1 MKKAVEFHLPETQSL
16 GFNMESTASLLY
28 QLPAYEDS
36 VATSFQLSVLV
47 AAYNECHVV
56 EASLRRV
63 LALKDELISG
73 LELIVVDDCSTDG
86 TREKLQRLATE
97 DERIT
102 LLLHDTNQGKGA
114 AIRTAISFATGDIII
129 FHDADL
135 EYNPEDIPAL
145 LVPFAK
151 EGADA
156 VFGSRYLS
164 APYRRALMFRHTL
177 INRMLTNVGNWF
189 TDLTLT
195 DIATCYK
202 AVNAILLKSIPLRS
216 NDFRFD
222 VEMPFK
228 LAKRRAR
235 IFEAPIRYLPRTVEE
250 GKKIRARDGLL
261 CLMAMIRFS
270 IIEDLYGDDE
280 YGSRNLVEME
290 RARRFNIWMA
300 DTLRQ
305 YVGDRV
311 LEIGAGIGNLTN
323 QFIPR
328 ELYVASDVNPNYLHY
343 LHSYSIGK
351 PYLRVMQIDAGNRE
365 HFSELESQF
374 DTVLMLNVL
383 EHLADEQQAL
393 RNIWSALELGGRAVI
408 LVPNHPSLYGTLDEV
423 LGHRERYTV
432 EKLRAALI
440 AAGFR
445 VEKIFDFNRVS
456 VPGWW
461 FNGKILRR
469 KRVSRVQL
477 KLMELAMPLLKR
489 IDRLWPWSGNSIIAL
504 GVK

>member
-1 MKKAVEFHLPETQSL
+1 MKAMNT
-16 GFNMESTASLLY
+16 TDSLLSR
-28 QLPAYEDS
+28 LPVYEDT
-36 VATSFQLSVLV
+36 VFTSFRLSVLV
-47 AAYNECHVV
+47 PVYNERHVV

-63 LALKDELISG
+63 LALNHDLISN

-86 TREKLQRLATE
+86 SREVLERLADE
-97 DERIT
+97 DERIV
-102 LLLHDTNQGKGA
+102 LLCHERNQGKGA
-114 AIRTAISFATGDIII
+114 AIRTAISRSTGDIII
-129 FHDADL
+129 VHDADL
-135 EYNPEDIPAL
+135 EYNPADIPAI
-145 LVPFAK
+145 LVPFVK

-164 APYRRALMFRHTL
+164 APYRQALMYRHTM
-177 INRMLTNVGNWF
+177 INKTLTMLCNWF

-195 DIATCYK
+195 DMATCYK
-202 AVNAILLKSIPLRS
+202 AINAALFKSIPLRS

-222 VEMPFK
+222 TEIILK

-261 CLMAMIRFS
+261 QIMAMIRFS
-270 IIEDLYGDDE
+270 IIEDLYRNDE

-323 QFIPR
+323 QLIPR
-328 ELYVASDVNPNYLHY
+328 EMYVASDRDPNYIQY
-343 LHSYSIGK
+343 LRSSSMGK
-351 PYLRVMQIDAGNRE
+351 PYLRVMKIDAGNPE
-365 HFSELESQF
+365 HFNELESQF

-393 RNIWSALELGGRAVI
+393 RNIWSALEPGGRAII
-408 LVPNHPSLYGTLDEV
+408 LVPNHPSLYGTLDEAV
-423 LGHRERYTV
+423 GHRERYTV
-432 EKLRAALI
+432 EKLRASLI

-469 KRVSRVQL
+469 RRVARVQL
-477 KLMELAMPLLKR
+477 KLMELTMPLLKR

>member
-1 MKKAVEFHLPETQSL
+1 MKAMKT
-16 GFNMESTASLLY
+16 TDSLLSR
-28 QLPAYEDS
+28 LPVYEDK
-36 VATSFQLSVLV
+36 VFTSFRLSVLV
-47 AAYNECHVV
+47 PVYNERHVV

-63 LALKDELISG
+63 LALNHDLISN

-86 TREKLQRLATE
+86 SRELLQRLADG
-97 DERIT
+97 DERIV
-102 LLLHDTNQGKGA
+102 LLCHERNQGKGA
-114 AIRTAISFATGDIII
+114 AIRTAISHSTGDIII
-129 FHDADL
+129 IHDADL
-135 EYNPEDIPAL
+135 EYNPSDIPTL

-164 APYRRALMFRHTL
+164 APYHRALMFRHTL
-177 INRMLTNVGNWF
+177 INKYLTTMSNWF

-195 DIATCYK
+195 DMATCYK
-202 AVNAILLKSIPLRS
+202 AINATLLKSIPLRS

-222 VEMPFK
+222 TEIVLK

-250 GKKIRARDGLL
+250 GKKIHARDGLL
-261 CLMAMIRFS
+261 ALLAMIRFS
-270 IIEDLYGDDE
+270 IVEDLYKADE
-280 YGSRNLVEME
+280 HGSLNLVEME

-300 DTLRQ
+300 ATLRP

-311 LEIGAGIGNLTN
+311 LELGAGIGNLTN

-328 ELYVASDVNPNYLHY
+328 ELYLASDVDPNYLHY

-351 PYLRVMQIDAGNRE
+351 PYLRVVKIDAGN
-365 HFSELESQF
+365 SEDFNELDSQF

-393 RNIWSALELGGRAVI
+393 RNVWSALEPGGRAVI
-408 LVPNHPSLYGTLDEV
+408 LVPNHPSLYGTLDEA

-445 VEKIFDFNRVS
+445 VENIFDFNRVS

-469 KRVSRVQL
+469 RRVSRVQL
-477 KLMELAMPLLKR
+477 KLMELAMPLLRR
-489 IDRLWPWSGNSIIAL
+489 IDRLWPWSGNSIIGL
-504 GVK
+504 GIK